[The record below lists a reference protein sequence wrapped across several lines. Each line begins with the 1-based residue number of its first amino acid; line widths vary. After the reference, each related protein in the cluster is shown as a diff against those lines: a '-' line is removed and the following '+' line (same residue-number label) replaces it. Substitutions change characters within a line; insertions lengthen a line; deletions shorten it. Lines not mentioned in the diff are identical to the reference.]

1 MKRFS
6 LVLALAMGVAV
17 WANVAS
23 ADDAAKKDDAVKSED
38 AQQAGSK
45 ELKTVAGKSAC
56 ATCEGVTDAGHNIM
70 LVDGKG
76 MRWVLIG
83 KGEDYKKA
91 HGVRSDGKQMK
102 AEYKAAPKSK
112 KDSDGKEY
120 KEVEI
125 TKITVEEKDA

>member
-6 LVLALAMGVAV
+6 ILVALAAALAV

-23 ADDAAKKDDAVKSED
+23 ADDKAIDSGKDDAE
-38 AQQAGSK
+38 QAASK
-45 ELKTVAGKSAC
+45 EVKTVSGKSAC
-56 ATCEGVTDAGHNIM
+56 ATCDGVTEAGHNIM

-83 KGEDYKKA
+83 KGEDYKAA
-91 HGVRSDGKQMK
+91 HKVRDQGKQMK
-102 AEYKAAPKSK
+102 AQYKAAPKSK

-125 TKITVEEKDA
+125 TKIEVQDKDA

>member
-23 ADDAAKKDDAVKSED
+23 ADDTAKKDDAQP
-38 AQQAGSK
+38 AASK
-45 ELKTVAGKSAC
+45 EVKTVAGKSAC

-83 KGEDYKKA
+83 KGDDYKKA
-91 HGVRSDGKQMK
+91 HGVRQDGKQMK
-102 AEYKAAPKSK
+102 AEYKAEPKSK
-112 KDSDGKEY
+112 KDTDGKEY

-125 TKITVEEKDA
+125 TKITVEDKDAA

>member
-1 MKRFS
+1 MKRFGMI
-6 LVLALAMGVAV
+6 LALAMGVAV

-23 ADDAAKKDDAVKSED
+23 ADDAAKKDDA
-38 AQQAGSK
+38 QQAASK
-45 ELKTVAGKSAC
+45 EVKTVSGKSAC

-70 LVDGKG
+70 LVDAKG
-76 MRWVLIG
+76 ARWVLIG

-91 HGVRSDGKQMK
+91 HGVRQDGKAMK
-102 AEYKAAPKSK
+102 AEYKAAPKTK
-112 KDSDGKEY
+112 KDADGKEY

>member
-6 LVLALAMGVAV
+6 LLIAFGAMFTLC
-17 WANVAS
+17 AS
-23 ADDAAKKDDAVKSED
+23 VVIADDKPATDDAK
-38 AQQAGSK
+38 QAASK
-45 ELKTVAGKSAC
+45 EVKTVSGKSAC
-56 ATCEGVTDAGHNIM
+56 ATCDGVTDAGHNIM

-83 KGEDYKKA
+83 QGEDYKAA
-91 HGVRSDGKQMK
+91 HKVRQDGKQMK
-102 AEYKAAPKSK
+102 AQYKAEPKTK

-125 TKITVEEKDA
+125 TKIEVQEKDA